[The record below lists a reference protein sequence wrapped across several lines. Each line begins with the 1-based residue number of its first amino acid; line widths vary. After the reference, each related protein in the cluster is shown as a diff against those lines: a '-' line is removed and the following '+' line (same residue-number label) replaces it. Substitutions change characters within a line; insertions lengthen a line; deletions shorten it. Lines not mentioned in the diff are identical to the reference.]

1 MIGDEVRETVGSMI
15 SCIAIPVWTLKLED
29 EKNALVMAIYYWS
42 SHMCHSELRK
52 GRILQLLLLHP
63 KAKQCR

>member
-29 EKNALVMAIYYWS
+29 EKNALVMAI
-42 SHMCHSELRK
+42 
-52 GRILQLLLLHP
+52 LLLVFAHVPLR
-63 KAKQCR
+63 AAETA